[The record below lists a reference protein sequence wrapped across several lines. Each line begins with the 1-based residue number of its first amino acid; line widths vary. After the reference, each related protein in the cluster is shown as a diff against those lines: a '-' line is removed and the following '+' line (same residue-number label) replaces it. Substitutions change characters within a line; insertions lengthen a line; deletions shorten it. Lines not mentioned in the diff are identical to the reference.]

1 MRRWNGWGDDTF
13 DYPLPD
19 SARRFLDEVLGP
31 GQPLRDAALADVIAT
46 VPASRLA
53 DHPLICADRETR
65 LRHARGQSFPDWVA
79 LRSGD
84 VGIFPNGVAFPESED
99 DVRALLEAAAKTGAR
114 LIPYGGGTSV
124 VGHVNPL
131 PGDRPVL
138 TVDLR
143 RLSGLNSLDEVSNLA
158 TFGAGV
164 RGPDLEAQLRAH
176 GRTLGHFPQSFE
188 YSTLGGW
195 IATRSTGQ
203 QSLGYGRI
211 EQLFAGGRV
220 VAPAGTLTLPAN
232 LPASAAGPDLR
243 ELVLGSEGRLG
254 IVTEATVRV
263 SPLPEQEE
271 FHAVFF
277 PDFEHGRAAVRE
289 MLQARLPLSMVRL
302 STATETET
310 TLAMAG
316 HELLLGGLSAYLRLR
331 GVGAGKCMM
340 LFGATGRERIVDL
353 GRREALR
360 LAKTH
365 DGVYGTQTFG
375 KEWHK
380 HRFTS
385 PYLRNALWDA
395 GYGIDTLETATDWN
409 DVAALIPA
417 IERAI
422 RNAMPGDERV
432 HVFTHISHLY
442 PYGTSVYVQY
452 VFRLAET
459 PEETLRR
466 WSAMKRAASETIVGH
481 GATISHQHGVGV
493 DHKPYLAAEKG
504 ALGLKTLQAAMETF
518 DPKKLMN
525 PGKLI

>member
-19 SARRFLDEVLGP
+19 SARRFLDAALGP
-31 GQPLRDAALADVIAT
+31 GHPPDDATLADVVAT

-53 DHPLICADRETR
+53 AHPLICTAPETR
-65 LRHARGQSFPDWVA
+65 LRHARGHSFPDWVA

-84 VGIFPNGVAFPESED
+84 AGPYPDGVAFPESEE
-99 DVRALLEAAAKTGAR
+99 DVRALLDVAVETGAR

-138 TVDLR
+138 TVDLA
-143 RLSGLNSLDEVSNLA
+143 RLSGLSALDEVSNLA
-158 TFGAGV
+158 TFGAGA

-211 EQLFAGGRV
+211 EHLFAGGRM
-220 VAPAGTLTLPAN
+220 VAPAGTLELPSN
-232 LPASAAGPDLR
+232 LPASAAGPNLR

-254 IVTEATVRV
+254 IITEATVRV

-277 PDFEHGRAAVRE
+277 PDFEQGRAAVRE

-331 GVGAGKCMM
+331 GVGEGKCMM
-340 LFGATGRERIVDL
+340 VFGATGHNSIVDL

-360 LAKTH
+360 IARAH

-380 HRFTS
+380 NRFTS
-385 PYLRNALWDA
+385 PYLRNTLWDA
-395 GYGIDTLETATDWN
+395 GYGIDTLETATDWTG
-409 DVAALIPA
+409 VADLIPA

-422 RNAMPGDERV
+422 REAMPDGERV
-432 HVFTHISHLY
+432 HVFTHMSHLY

-459 PEETLRR
+459 PEATLRR
-466 WSAMKRAASETIVGH
+466 WSAMKRAASETIVDY

-493 DHKPYLAAEKG
+493 DHKPYLAAEKS
-504 ALGLKTLQAAMETF
+504 ALGMETLRAAVETF
-518 DPKKLMN
+518 DPDGLMN
-525 PGKLI
+525 PGKLL